1 VAISPF
7 SIIAVFG
14 PQAPFT
20 AILGSLSTSSEEAV
34 AVLDDEEIGAWG
46 VLDEDE
52 FSFWT
57 EDEVADE
64 GPSCDKGV
72 SSDDSI
78 GICEA
83 SLEGDGVSG
92 LVGSSPH
99 AERPKN
105 ARPLTNKAGTVL

>member
-1 VAISPF
+1 M
-7 SIIAVFG
+7 
-14 PQAPFT
+14 
-20 AILGSLSTSSEEAV
+20 
-34 AVLDDEEIGAWG
+34 DDEEIGAWG

-83 SLEGDGVSG
+83 SLEGDGASG
-92 LVGSSPH
+92 LVGSSPQ
-99 AERPKN
+99 AERPKKRKTTHKQHRN
-105 ARPLTNKAGTVL
+105 GFVKKTFLSRERVHILKYIKKSPKV